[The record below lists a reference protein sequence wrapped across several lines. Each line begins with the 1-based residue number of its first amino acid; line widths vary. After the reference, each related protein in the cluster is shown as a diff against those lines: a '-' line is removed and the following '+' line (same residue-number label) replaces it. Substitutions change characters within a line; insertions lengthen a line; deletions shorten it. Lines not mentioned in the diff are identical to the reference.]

1 MIAPFEQPKHL
12 AVVQHRRLLR
22 VMMPM
27 LWLASGFLSA
37 ITVLAM
43 WRRSMAGWHVAAWE
57 WIAAAS
63 VGLVQLGLIRLGLWY
78 EGSRRRYLEFQ
89 GGKIVLGQ
97 SGAVA
102 IKRFITWSMAPDPI
116 TSEYMRLRLV
126 YRCGLGRK
134 GWTMLLDDRTQIEE
148 LRRELKWRMPQQEA
162 A

>member
-1 MIAPFEQPKHL
+1 MITSFEQPKHL
-12 AVVQHRRLLR
+12 VVVQHRRVLR
-22 VMMPM
+22 AMMPM
-27 LWLASGFLSA
+27 LWLAGGCLSA
-37 ITVLAM
+37 TMVLTM
-43 WRRSMAGWHVAAWE
+43 WRRSVAGGHVDAWE

-63 VGLVQLGLIRLGLWY
+63 VGLVQVGLIRLGLWY

-97 SGAVA
+97 SGPVA
-102 IKRFITWSMAPDPI
+102 TKRFITWSMAPDPI

-148 LRRELKWRMPQQEA
+148 LRRELKWQMPQQEA